1 MKKSLLLGIAA
12 SAAVFAAPI
21 SLSDAIAMA
30 KANNSQIK
38 AEKAKVDMA
47 ESGHTEAR
55 SRFMPQLSLTASV
68 TKINDPIYIDLGEI
82 QQAMSG
88 LAGGIATVGP
98 AAVYSKAYIDAYN
111 KAQAGYEQAYAG
123 AMAQGLTEAQ
133 ANAFAQEKVG
143 GTAQEIA
150 QQTADKYA
158 AETQQKLDAAQ
169 TKIDDA
175 DFRMKVQD
183 DVFFNAR
190 LTAIWP
196 IFTGF
201 KIYSAYDAAKENVNA
216 KKAAFDMAQNTI
228 LMDVATKYFTLRL
241 AEELTVLRESTK
253 KNLEEHLA
261 RSKKLEEGGQI
272 SKAERLRAEVAL
284 AEAENALEDSYRDQ
298 TLARLA
304 LASLLH
310 TDTNITAITPV
321 MAPEQTFGMEEFKQL
336 ALDRHPGLRQLRTE
350 RKRSQ
355 DAVSAARADYYP
367 TVALFAYK
375 ELYTRDLTLLE
386 PDWAVGAK
394 MQWDLFKG
402 GETRSKV
409 SNARALDRSLSSME
423 EQTMDNIG
431 LLVEKRW
438 REMEH
443 AKSRLE
449 SLKKTRELAE
459 EAHRSQTLAYEAGL
473 ATGLDVVDAELAL
486 SRLQVA
492 DLKAHYDAV
501 VAWLGLLEAS
511 GEVVNAGEML
521 KNVKPVEEKPA
532 EEPKLAEPVVA
543 PAAAS
548 VADSAKVAEPAPADS
563 ANAAAPVD
571 TTVVPA
577 TNP

>member
-38 AEKAKVDMA
+38 AEKAKVEMA
-47 ESGHTEAR
+47 ESGQSEAR

-68 TKINDPIYIDLGEI
+68 TKINDPIYIDLNQIRSGMI
-82 QQAMSG
+82 QVHGAEAYQ
-88 LAGGIATVGP
+88 TYYNQY
-98 AAVYSKAYIDAYN
+98 YSDYYKQY
-111 KAQAGYEQAYAG
+111 YEQAYEAARAKG
-123 AMAQGLTEAQ
+123 ADEA
-133 ANAFAQEKVG
+133 
-143 GTAQEIA
+143 TAMESA
-150 QQTADKYA
+150 KLAADKA
-158 AETQQKLDAAQ
+158 GDQAGSKAGKEAKDKTVEKLEESLPSFE
-169 TKIDDA
+169 K
-175 DFRMKVQD
+175 KVQD

-310 TDTNITAITPV
+310 TDTNITAVTPV
-321 MAPEQTFGMEEFKQL
+321 MAPEQTFSMEDFKQL
-336 ALDRHPGLRQLRTE
+336 AMDRHPGLRQLRTE

-375 ELYTRDLTLLE
+375 ELYTRDLTILE
-386 PDWAVGAK
+386 PDWAIGAK

-409 SNARALDRSLSSME
+409 SNAKALDRSLSSME

-501 VAWLGLLEAS
+501 IAWLGLLEAS

-521 KNVKPVEEKPA
+521 KNVKPVEETKA
-532 EEPKLAEPVVA
+532 EEPKPAEPVAEPVA
-543 PAAAS
+543 VPAAEP

-563 ANAAAPVD
+563 AKTIAPADTTAAP
-571 TTVVPA
+571 A
-577 TNP
+577 N

>member
-1 MKKSLLLGIAA
+1 MGIAA

-47 ESGHTEAR
+47 ESGQTEAR

-88 LAGGIATVGP
+88 LAGGLSSVGP

-111 KAQAGYEQAYAG
+111 KAQAGYEQAYNG
-123 AMAQGLTEAQ
+123 ALANGMTEDRAK
-133 ANAFAQEKVG
+133 AFAQDRVG
-143 GTAQEIA
+143 GSAQEIA

-158 AETQQKLDAAQ
+158 ADSKQQLDAAKAQ
-169 TKIDDA
+169 IDDA

-196 IFTGF
+196 IFTGL

-310 TDTNITAITPV
+310 TDTNLTAVTPV
-321 MAPEQTFGMEEFKQL
+321 MAPEQTLAMEEFKQL
-336 ALDRHPGLRQLRTE
+336 AMDRHPGLRQLRTE

-355 DAVSAARADYYP
+355 DAVSAARADYFP

-409 SNARALDRSLSSME
+409 SNAKALDRSLASME

-521 KNVKPVEEKPA
+521 KNVKPVEETKVEDPKP
-532 EEPKLAEPVVA
+532 AEPVVV
-543 PAAAS
+543 PAAAP
-548 VADSAKVAEPAPADS
+548 VADSAKVAEPVPADS
-563 ANAAAPVD
+563 ANAAVPAD
-571 TTVVPA
+571 TTAAPA
-577 TNP
+577 N